1 MGLFSAIWIRIRGFF
16 LKTSDELVS
25 GSPDAIRATYRTVEE
40 REIQQYNEMLD
51 AVASLMRQRED
62 TLQELER
69 VQNQVDV
76 YEEEMEGA
84 LAFAESE
91 SENMEEHRAAY
102 ERAFGQKD
110 RFQQRAEELD
120 ARAEQLTERVEG
132 YKLQLQEFQ
141 GRIESIRQEGDES
154 VADLVSSQAIIR
166 IEQRIQGLSTEST
179 DQALSAV
186 RRRVAD
192 TKAKAQITSE
202 LAGTDVAR
210 QRQRYRAA
218 GRQSAGSS
226 AFDEML
232 EQRQQGK
239 TAVEGETEEA
249 EAERRRL
256 GQ

>member
-1 MGLFSAIWIRIRGFF
+1 MGILSAIWIRLRGFF
-16 LKTSDELVS
+16 LKTSDQLVS

-40 REIQQYNEMLD
+40 SEIGQYNEMLD

-62 TLQELER
+62 TLQEIQRLET
-69 VQNQVDV
+69 QIAD
-76 YEEEMEGA
+76 YEQEMEGA
-84 LAFAESE
+84 LTLAESE
-91 SENMEEHRAAY
+91 TDNTEQHRTAY
-102 ERAFGQKD
+102 ERAFTQKD
-110 RFQQRAEELD
+110 RLQERLD
-120 ARAEQLTERVEG
+120 EQVARSEQLTESVEN
-132 YKLQLQEFQ
+132 YKLQLSQFQ
-141 GRIESIRQEGDES
+141 DRIGKLRQEGDEA
-154 VADLVSSQAIIR
+154 VADLVSSEAIIR

-192 TKAKAQITSE
+192 SKAKAQITSE

-210 QRQRYRAA
+210 QRQQYRAA
-218 GRQSAGSS
+218 GRASAGSS

-232 EQRQQGK
+232 KQRQQGK